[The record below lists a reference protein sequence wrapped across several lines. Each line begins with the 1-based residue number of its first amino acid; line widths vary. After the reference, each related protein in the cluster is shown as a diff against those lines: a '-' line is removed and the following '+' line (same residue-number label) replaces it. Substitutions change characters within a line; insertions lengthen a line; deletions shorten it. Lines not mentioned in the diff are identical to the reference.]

1 MIGVIVLISAI
12 AVSVFFGAVLAECT
26 IGDDE

>member
-1 MIGVIVLISAI
+1 MTGFVVLIGVIAFGI
-12 AVSVFFGAVLAECT
+12 FFGAVLAECT

>member
-1 MIGVIVLISAI
+1 MIGVIVLISVI
-12 AVSVFFGAVLAECT
+12 VFGALFGAVLAECT